1 MKWVVFTAVIACL
14 EVVAAGSI
22 GRVHKR
28 EIKIDRRSPWEYAL
42 LKYLLG
48 DPKGN
53 PNTAKA
59 LRGEK
64 RTTRLHR
71 LCSGKI
77 QLRDEWTKDKS
88 IYDKI
93 ICGMFTRKDEYK
105 KHEDH
110 VARLLLGQTEKK
122 TLDEQKDEL
131 IRAVNRMVH
140 AAGPIPFL
148 RFKGR

>member
-1 MKWVVFTAVIACL
+1 MKWVLFTAVVACL
-14 EVVAAGSI
+14 EVVAAEK
-22 GRVHKR
+22 VDKR
-28 EIKIDRRSPWEYAL
+28 DIKIDRRSPWEYAL

-59 LRGEK
+59 LKGEK

-77 QLRDEWTKDKS
+77 QPRDEWTKDKS
-88 IYDKI
+88 VYDKI

-105 KHEDH
+105 KHEEH
-110 VARLLLGQTEKK
+110 VAKIIMGKTKEK

-131 IRAVNRMVH
+131 IRAVNRMVN
-140 AAGPIPFL
+140 AAGPIPIL
-148 RFKGR
+148 QIKG

>member
-1 MKWVVFTAVIACL
+1 MKWVVVTAVIACL
-14 EVVAAGSI
+14 EVVAAGSS
-22 GRVHKR
+22 RRAQKR
-28 EIKIDRRSPWEYAL
+28 EIKIDRQRPWEYAW

-59 LRGEK
+59 VIGEK

-77 QLRDEWTKDKS
+77 QLRDKWTKDNS

-105 KHEDH
+105 KHEEH

-122 TLDEQKDEL
+122 SLDEQKDEL

-140 AAGPIPFL
+140 AAGPLPIL
-148 RFKGR
+148 KFKGG

>member
-1 MKWVVFTAVIACL
+1 MELRPLYNWKVPINCVTSLF
-14 EVVAAGSI
+14 AA
-22 GRVHKR
+22 
-28 EIKIDRRSPWEYAL
+28 
-42 LKYLLG
+42 
-48 DPKGN
+48 
-53 PNTAKA
+53 NTAKA
-59 LRGEK
+59 VIGEK

-77 QLRDEWTKDKS
+77 QLRDKWTKDNS

-105 KHEDH
+105 KHEEH

-140 AAGPIPFL
+140 AAGPIPIL
-148 RFKGR
+148 KFKGG

>member
-1 MKWVVFTAVIACL
+1 MVLYSFNSWDIFKAVFL
-14 EVVAAGSI
+14 LPL
-22 GRVHKR
+22 
-28 EIKIDRRSPWEYAL
+28 SPNCVTFFSSFFQL
-42 LKYLLG
+42 LFSA
-48 DPKGN
+48 
-53 PNTAKA
+53 NTAKA